1 MGQGGRP
8 ALHAETATRGS
19 EPVASPTGSE
29 KIRLES
35 AKILQGIESVDAFE
49 GRTHV
54 EAVTENQSTTADSG
68 QNGRQGEGAG

>member
-29 KIRLES
+29 KIGLES
-35 AKILQGIESVDAFE
+35 AKILQRIESVDAFE
-49 GRTHV
+49 GRPHV
-54 EAVTENQSTTADSG
+54 EALTKNQSTNTDAG
-68 QNGRQGEGAG
+68 QSGRQGEGAG